1 MSDINSVVLAGRL
14 TADAILKYTQNGT
27 AVTNFSIAVNRAVK
41 KDDGYEK
48 EVSFFNVNL
57 WGKQAEALQQYLV
70 KGRPVVIAGS
80 LKQERWTDNDG
91 SNKSKIVVNATQ
103 VQLLFS
109 SNGQQGSSNG
119 TQQQQ
124 PQSKKRPAQPKRN
137 TQARQQNYTVSQAA
151 QDYGSDDDELD
162 NIPF

>member
-14 TADAILKYTQNGT
+14 TADAILKYTPSGT
-27 AVTNFSIAVNRAVK
+27 AVSNFSIAVNRSVK
-41 KDDGYEK
+41 KGDSYEK

-70 KGRPVVIAGS
+70 KGRPVIIAGS

-119 TQQQQ
+119 TQQQ
-124 PQSKKRPAQPKRN
+124 PQQKKQAAQPKQN
-137 TQARQQNYTVSQAA
+137 TQTRQQNYTVSQAA
-151 QDYGSDDDELD
+151 QDYGGDDELD